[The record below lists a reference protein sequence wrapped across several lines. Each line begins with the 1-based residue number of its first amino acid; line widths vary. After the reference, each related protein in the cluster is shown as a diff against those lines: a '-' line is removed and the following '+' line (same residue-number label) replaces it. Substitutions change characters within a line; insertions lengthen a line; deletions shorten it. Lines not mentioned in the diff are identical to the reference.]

1 MVYAEI
7 HEIKD
12 CHIQAAS
19 ELGPRYNPQQTEKE
33 RHGYANLIILCP
45 NCHADIDKNP
55 QKYSVEYLQNILFY
69 FDLNKVNFPQQ
80 YKAVFYITDYFVLHH
95 VFCRLLDVTNWIIAP
110 PPEFTL
116 SSTPSNVLLRPG
128 AEKDLEVV
136 VKGNS
141 NVPSGIF

>member
-1 MVYAEI
+1 LVYAEI

-55 QKYSVEYLQNILFY
+55 QKYSVEYLQNLKQQHEAKYEKEQYHPDDEAIDYYNRAHSIDPNYSGQLF
-69 FDLNKVNFPQQ
+69 NKLSTAEDKSQST
-80 YKAVFYITDYFVLHH
+80 YRSAV
-95 VFCRLLDVTNWIIAP
+95 
-110 PPEFTL
+110 
-116 SSTPSNVLLRPG
+116 
-128 AEKDLEVV
+128 
-136 VKGNS
+136 
-141 NVPSGIF
+141 